1 MHKKIVM
8 EPKKIKEADKDPKIV
23 EPNDGTIDPEEREF
37 EGDKGGEEEN
47 RTEKEPYVDFSK
59 LF

>member
-1 MHKKIVM
+1 M
-8 EPKKIKEADKDPKIV
+8 EPKKIKETDKDPGIV
-23 EPNDGTIDPEEREF
+23 EPNDGTIDPEEREL

-47 RTEKEPYVDFSK
+47 KTEKEPYVDFSK